1 MPNSV
6 SRLCR
11 RHFQQDDFLN
21 YGQWQAKLANTW
33 VSILM
38 YLICGLY
45 QVCMVW
51 TCLPQ
56 EATCTCSH
64 KNILTV
70 SVVVECCWFYGKR
83 FLMFGFRLRLR
94 PGATP
99 RGNPPTDASIEMDNR
114 ERRRLIRSLKAPT
127 QYVVAHRLC
136 LIAVCVDCFIVYCW
150 TYLYV
155 QRLQDCW
162 YLILYTNVVFPI
174 CWCYAD

>member
-1 MPNSV
+1 MWVGFVTDIFSKMIFSTMDSGKPNLPTREFQS
-6 SRLCR
+6 LCIS
-11 RHFQQDDFLN
+11 F
-21 YGQWQAKLANTW
+21 AVNTKF
-33 VSILM
+33 
-38 YLICGLY
+38 
-45 QVCMVW
+45 VW
-51 TCLPQ
+51 CELVYR
-56 EATCTCSH
+56 CSH
-64 KNILTV
+64 KNILTM
-70 SVVVECCWFYGKR
+70 SAVVECCWFYGKR

-99 RGNPPTDASIEMDNR
+99 RGNPLTDASIEMDNR
-114 ERRRLIRSLKAPT
+114 ERRRLIRPLKAPT